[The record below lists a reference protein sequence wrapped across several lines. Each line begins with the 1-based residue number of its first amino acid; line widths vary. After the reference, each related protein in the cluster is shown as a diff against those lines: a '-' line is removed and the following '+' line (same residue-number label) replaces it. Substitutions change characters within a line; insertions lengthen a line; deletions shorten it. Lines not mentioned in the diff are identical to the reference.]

1 MRAQWAQYARKSVDT
16 SPGQA
21 ATSYHGPDPPSAW
34 PSNPGVM
41 AGHTP
46 PPGAI
51 SHFLKFF
58 ISLSA
63 LTSWLFNQTSF
74 FWKLSGYKLI
84 NGFASF
90 ILWKW
95 LALEKLS
102 SNPFHQKQW
111 LTKKYHLPL
120 RFPKISIIAL
130 LRTLIYDMIWVIK
143 KYKCS
148 HLFDF
153 FAACQEGGG
162 PEGRGWRHRAPSRLA
177 HHSARSPYISS
188 PSPSLLS
195 RRKELK

>member
-1 MRAQWAQYARKSVDT
+1 MIHNDIILFSYSYYNDTRSFIRTLSYSNDTRGTSRIIFDISNKWNQCTCIERFMETWLCTVTLSNVSAQLGRCAGAQCARKSVDT

-74 FWKLSGYKLI
+74 
-84 NGFASF
+84 SF
-90 ILWKW
+90 ENYLGTSW
-95 LALEKLS
+95 LMAL
-102 SNPFHQKQW
+102 
-111 LTKKYHLPL
+111 
-120 RFPKISIIAL
+120 
-130 LRTLIYDMIWVIK
+130 
-143 KYKCS
+143 
-148 HLFDF
+148 
-153 FAACQEGGG
+153 
-162 PEGRGWRHRAPSRLA
+162 
-177 HHSARSPYISS
+177 HHSFYGNGW
-188 PSPSLLS
+188 L
-195 RRKELK
+195 